1 MAASNTQ
8 PTSNPQPA
16 PNPQP
21 ASNTQPAS
29 NRGRNWAKAAAVG
42 TGKFAYKMGRSYAK
56 DKYIDPFLDF
66 AVPDEYDLSKISNN
80 TGLPFAPTAR
90 PWLPKD
96 VSNYLDYVTDRYA
109 TVKNTDPLLKQTAAV
124 ALTQVPV
131 VASLADFNDASLGQT
146 AQDVL
151 DFTKLGIGTDVV
163 GTSIQSYSN
172 LFGNGKLHDYINLF
186 GHAIRRPGQTID
198 VLSDMASRALI
209 GQDSIDKFNNTV
221 ALETPIDDEY
231 LATREYIRQ
240 RHAQKAIEKAKAD
253 AIAKEIVNKDISAF
267 NDISKSAQIKTQTV
281 DTKEPIQE
289 QTQET
294 TDTSVKSQGDDN
306 MSFTWPS
313 NMNVGAVV
321 SRASQL
327 KPASNDTRPTFNDT
341 RPGDQPYLYGSP
353 DDYAARRAA
362 IDANSSNGTAAVTQG
377 TQGTQVTQ
385 GTDSKFVPDGHT
397 KNVVS
402 NNESP
407 VAHPS
412 NDFSNQF
419 MQYMMYKD
427 FMKDQNRQATKQDMG
442 IIPLLLAAYGIGRII
457 R

>member
-1 MAASNTQ
+1 MA
-8 PTSNPQPA
+8 
-16 PNPQP
+16 

-29 NRGRNWAKAAAVG
+29 NRGKNWAKAAAVG
-42 TGKFAYKMGRSYAK
+42 TGKFIGKMGRAYAK
-56 DKYIDPFLDF
+56 DEYLDPFLDF
-66 AVPDEYDLSKISNN
+66 AVPDEYDLSKVSQN
-80 TGLPFAPTAR
+80 TGLPFAPTLR

-96 VSNYLDYVTDRYA
+96 KSKYLDDVSDKYF
-109 TVKNTDPLLKQTAAV
+109 TVKETDPLLKQTAIV
-124 ALTQVPV
+124 ALNQVPV
-131 VASLADFNDASLGQT
+131 LSSLANLNDASLGQT
-146 AQDVL
+146 FQDVL

-163 GTSIQSYSN
+163 GTGIQSFSN
-172 LFGNGKLHDYINLF
+172 LFGNGKLHNFINLF
-186 GHAIRRPGQTID
+186 GHAIRRPGQTVD
-198 VLSDMASRALI
+198 VLSDMASRVLT

-221 ALETPIDDEY
+221 ALETPVDVAF
-231 LATREYIRQ
+231 LVAKEYIRQ
-240 RHAQKAIEKAKAD
+240 IHAQKAIKKAKAD

-267 NDISKSAQIKTQTV
+267 NDISGPAQIKTQTV

-289 QTQET
+289 QTHET
-294 TDTSVKSQGDDN
+294 TDTSVNPQGDDN
-306 MSFTWPS
+306 MDFTWPS

-321 SRASQL
+321 NRASQF

-362 IDANSSNGTAAVTQG
+362 IAINSSNGTAAVTQG
-377 TQGTQVTQ
+377 AQGTQVTQ

-397 KNVVS
+397 KNIVS

-442 IIPLLLAAYGIGRII
+442 IIPLLLAAYGMGRII

>member
-1 MAASNTQ
+1 MA
-8 PTSNPQPA
+8 
-16 PNPQP
+16 

-29 NRGRNWAKAAAVG
+29 NRVKNWAKGAAVG
-42 TGKFAYKMGRSYAK
+42 TGKFIGKIGGAYVK
-56 DKYIDPFLDF
+56 DKYLDPFLDF

-80 TGLPFAPTAR
+80 TGLPFAPTLR
-90 PWLPKD
+90 PWLPKYA
-96 VSNYLDYVTDRYA
+96 SNYLDYVSDRYF
-109 TVKNTDPLLKQTAAV
+109 TVKKTDPLLKQTAIT

-131 VASLADFNDASLGQT
+131 VSSLTNLNDASPGQ
-146 AQDVL
+146 AIQDFL
-151 DFTKLGIGTDVV
+151 DFTKLGIGTDVL
-163 GTSIQSYSN
+163 GTGIQSFSN
-172 LFGNGKLHDYINLF
+172 LFGNGELHDRINLF
-186 GHAIRRPGQTID
+186 GHTIRRPGQTID
-198 VLSDMASRALI
+198 VLSDMALRALT
-209 GQDSIDKFNNTV
+209 GQDSIDKFNNTD
-221 ALETPIDDEY
+221 ALETPIDDAF
-231 LATREYIRQ
+231 LAAKEYIRQ
-240 RHAQKAIEKAKAD
+240 RHAQRAIEKAKAN
-253 AIAKEIVNKDISAF
+253 AIAKEINKDISAF
-267 NDISKSAQIKTQTV
+267 NDISKPAQIKTQTV

-289 QTQET
+289 QTHET

-306 MSFTWPS
+306 MNFTWPS

-321 SRASQL
+321 NRASQL

-341 RPGDQPYLYGSP
+341 RPGDQPYLYGDP
-353 DDYAARRAA
+353 GDYAARRAA

-377 TQGTQVTQ
+377 AQGTQVIQ

>member
-8 PTSNPQPA
+8 PV
-16 PNPQP
+16 
-21 ASNTQPAS
+21 S
-29 NRGRNWAKAAAVG
+29 NRGNNWAKAAAIG
-42 TGKFAYKMGRSYAK
+42 TGKFIGKMGRAFAK
-56 DKYIDPFLDF
+56 DEYLDPFLDF
-66 AVPDEYDLSKISNN
+66 AVPDEFDLSKISKN
-80 TGLPFAPTAR
+80 TGLSFAPTLR
-90 PWLPKD
+90 PWLPKNA
-96 VSNYLDYVTDRYA
+96 SNYLDYVSDRYS
-109 TVKNTDPLLKQTAAV
+109 TVKKTDPLLKQTAIV

-131 VASLADFNDASLGQT
+131 LASLANLNDASPGQ
-146 AQDVL
+146 AIQDFL

-163 GTSIQSYSN
+163 GTGIQSFSN
-172 LFGNGKLHDYINLF
+172 LFGNGELHDRINSF

-198 VLSDMASRALI
+198 VLSDMALRALT

-221 ALETPIDDEY
+221 ALETPIDDSF
-231 LATREYIRQ
+231 LAAKEYIRQ
-240 RHAQKAIEKAKAD
+240 IHAQRAFKKAKAD
-253 AIAKEIVNKDISAF
+253 AIAKEINKDISAF
-267 NDISKSAQIKTQTV
+267 NDIFKPAQIKTQTV

-289 QTQET
+289 QTHET

-306 MSFTWPS
+306 MNFTWPS

-321 SRASQL
+321 NRASQL
-327 KPASNDTRPTFNDT
+327 KPAFNDT
-341 RPGDQPYLYGSP
+341 RPGDQPYLYGDPS
-353 DDYAARRAA
+353 DYVARRTA

-377 TQGTQVTQ
+377 AQGTQDTQ

>member
-8 PTSNPQPA
+8 PT
-16 PNPQP
+16 
-21 ASNTQPAS
+21 S

-42 TGKFAYKMGRSYAK
+42 TGKFAYKMGRSFLK
-56 DKYIDPFLDF
+56 DEYIDPFLDF

-80 TGLPFAPTAR
+80 TGLPFAPTLR
-90 PWLPKD
+90 PWLPED
-96 VSNYLDYVTDRYA
+96 TSNYLDYVTDRYA
-109 TVKNTDPLLKQTAAV
+109 TVKKTDPLLKQTAAV

-131 VASLADFNDASLGQT
+131 VASLANLNDASLGQT
-146 AQDVL
+146 FQDVL

-163 GTSIQSYSN
+163 GTGIQSFSN
-172 LFGNGKLHDYINLF
+172 LFGNGKVHDYINLF
-186 GHAIRRPGQTID
+186 GHAIRRPGQTVD
-198 VLSDMASRALI
+198 VLSDMALRALT

-240 RHAQKAIEKAKAD
+240 RHAQQAIEKAKAD

-294 TDTSVKSQGDDN
+294 TDTSVKSQGDG
-306 MSFTWPS
+306 
-313 NMNVGAVV
+313 NMNY
-321 SRASQL
+321 
-327 KPASNDTRPTFNDT
+327 TWNDT
-341 RPGDQPYLYGSP
+341 RPGDQPYLYGNP
-353 DDYAARRAA
+353 DEYAARRAA

-377 TQGTQVTQ
+377 AQGAQ

-397 KNVVS
+397 KNIVS

-407 VAHPS
+407 VAHPY

-427 FMKDQNRQATKQDMG
+427 FMKDQNRQATKQDIG
-442 IIPLLLAAYGIGRII
+442 IIPLLLAAYGMGRIL

>member
-8 PTSNPQPA
+8 STSN
-16 PNPQP
+16 
-21 ASNTQPAS
+21 
-29 NRGRNWAKAAAVG
+29 GGKNWARAAAIG
-42 TGKFAYKMGRSYAK
+42 TGKFIGKMGRAYAK
-56 DKYIDPFLDF
+56 DEYLDPFLDF
-66 AVPDEYDLSKISNN
+66 AVPDEYDLSKISQD
-80 TGLPFAPTAR
+80 TGLPFAPTLR

-96 VSNYLDYVTDRYA
+96 KSKYIDNVADKYF
-109 TVKNTDPLLKQTAAV
+109 TVKETDPLLKQTAIV
-124 ALTQVPV
+124 ALNQVPV
-131 VASLADFNDASLGQT
+131 LPSLANINDASLGQI
-146 AQDVL
+146 AQDAL
-151 DFTKLGIGTDVV
+151 DFTKLGIITDVV
-163 GTSIQSYSN
+163 GTGIQSFSN
-172 LFGNGKLHDYINLF
+172 LFGNGELHDRINLF

-198 VLSDMASRALI
+198 VLSDMALRALT

-221 ALETPIDDEY
+221 ALETPVDAPFLIAKE
-231 LATREYIRQ
+231 LIRLH
-240 RHAQKAIEKAKAD
+240 HAQKAIKKAKAD
-253 AIAKEIVNKDISAF
+253 AIAKGIVKDISAF

-294 TDTSVKSQGDDN
+294 TDTSVKPQGDDN
-306 MSFTWPS
+306 MDFIWPS
-313 NMNVGAVV
+313 NMNAGAVIN
-321 SRASQL
+321 RASQF
-327 KPASNDTRPTFNDT
+327 KPTFNDT

-362 IDANSSNGTAAVTQG
+362 IDANSSKYTTAVIQG
-377 TQGTQVTQ
+377 TQGTQSTQNVQGTQSTQ
-385 GTDSKFVPDGHT
+385 GTDSKFVPDGHP

-442 IIPLLLAAYGIGRII
+442 IIPLLLAAYGMGRII

>member
-1 MAASNTQ
+1 MALRT
-8 PTSNPQPA
+8 
-16 PNPQP
+16 
-21 ASNTQPAS
+21 
-29 NRGRNWAKAAAVG
+29 
-42 TGKFAYKMGRSYAK
+42 
-56 DKYIDPFLDF
+56 
-66 AVPDEYDLSKISNN
+66 
-80 TGLPFAPTAR
+80 
-90 PWLPKD
+90 
-96 VSNYLDYVTDRYA
+96 
-109 TVKNTDPLLKQTAAV
+109 
-124 ALTQVPV
+124 LT
-131 VASLADFNDASLGQT
+131 
-146 AQDVL
+146 
-151 DFTKLGIGTDVV
+151 
-163 GTSIQSYSN
+163 
-172 LFGNGKLHDYINLF
+172 
-186 GHAIRRPGQTID
+186 
-198 VLSDMASRALI
+198 

-221 ALETPIDDEY
+221 ALETPIDDDY
-231 LATREYIRQ
+231 LATKDYIRQ
-240 RHAQKAIEKAKAD
+240 RHAKKAIEKAKAD
-253 AIAKEIVNKDISAF
+253 AIAKDISAF

-313 NMNVGAVV
+313 NMNVGAAVN
-321 SRASQL
+321 RASQL
-327 KPASNDTRPTFNDT
+327 KPASNDTRPAFNDT

-353 DDYAARRAA
+353 DDYAARIAA
-362 IDANSSNGTAAVTQG
+362 IAANNSNGTAAVTQS
-377 TQGTQVTQ
+377 TQGAQGIQ
-385 GTDSKFVPDGHT
+385 GTDSKFVPDGHP

>member
-8 PTSNPQPA
+8 PTSN
-16 PNPQP
+16 
-21 ASNTQPAS
+21 
-29 NRGRNWAKAAAVG
+29 RGNNWAKAAAVG
-42 TGKFAYKMGRSYAK
+42 TGKFIGKMGRAWAK
-56 DKYIDPFLDF
+56 DEYLDPFLDF
-66 AVPDEYDLSKISNN
+66 AVPDEFDLSKISNN
-80 TGLPFAPTAR
+80 TGLSFAPTLR

-96 VSNYLDYVTDRYA
+96 TSNYLDYVTDSYA
-109 TVKNTDPLLKQTAAV
+109 TVKKTDPLLKQTAAV

-131 VASLADFNDASLGQT
+131 VASLANLNDASPGQ
-146 AQDVL
+146 AFQDVL

-163 GTSIQSYSN
+163 GTGIQSFSN
-172 LFGNGKLHDYINLF
+172 LFGNGKLHDRINLF
-186 GHAIRRPGQTID
+186 GHAIRRPGQTVD
-198 VLSDMASRALI
+198 VLSDMALRALT

-221 ALETPIDDEY
+221 ALETPIDDPFLE
-231 LATREYIRQ
+231 TKEYIRQ
-240 RHAQKAIEKAKAD
+240 RHAKRAIEKAKAD

-267 NDISKSAQIKTQTV
+267 NDTSRSAQIKTQTV

-306 MSFTWPS
+306 MNF
-313 NMNVGAVV
+313 
-321 SRASQL
+321 
-327 KPASNDTRPTFNDT
+327 TFNDT
-341 RPGDQPYLYGSP
+341 RPGDQPYLYGNP
-353 DDYAARRAA
+353 DEYAARIAA
-362 IDANSSNGTAAVTQG
+362 IAANNSNKTAAVTQG
-377 TQGTQVTQ
+377 TQGAQVTQ
-385 GTDSKFVPDGHT
+385 GTDSKFVPDGHP

-407 VAHPS
+407 VVHPS

>member
-8 PTSNPQPA
+8 PTSN
-16 PNPQP
+16 
-21 ASNTQPAS
+21 
-29 NRGRNWAKAAAVG
+29 GGKNWAKAAAIG
-42 TGKFAYKMGRSYAK
+42 TGKFIGRMGRAYAK
-56 DKYIDPFLDF
+56 DEYLDPFLDF
-66 AVPDEYDLSKISNN
+66 AVPDEYDLSKISQDI
-80 TGLPFAPTAR
+80 GLPFAPTLR

-96 VSNYLDYVTDRYA
+96 KSKYIDDVSDKYF
-109 TVKNTDPLLKQTAAV
+109 TVKETDPLLKQTAIV
-124 ALTQVPV
+124 ALNQVPV
-131 VASLADFNDASLGQT
+131 LPSLANLNDASPGQT
-146 AQDVL
+146 VQDVL

-163 GTSIQSYSN
+163 GTSIQSFSN
-172 LFGNGKLHDYINLF
+172 LFGNGELHDRINVF
-186 GHAIRRPGQTID
+186 GHAIRRPGQAID
-198 VLSDMASRALI
+198 VLSDMALRALT

-221 ALETPIDDEY
+221 ALETPVDAPFLIAKE
-231 LATREYIRQ
+231 LIRLN
-240 RHAQKAIEKAKAD
+240 HAQRAIKKAKAD
-253 AIAKEIVNKDISAF
+253 AIAKGIVKDISAY
-267 NDISKSAQIKTQTV
+267 NDISRSAQINTQTV

-306 MSFTWPS
+306 MNFIWPS
-313 NMNVGAVV
+313 
-321 SRASQL
+321 
-327 KPASNDTRPTFNDT
+327 SNNTRPAFNDT
-341 RPGDQPYLYGSP
+341 RPGDQPYLYGNP
-353 DDYAARRAA
+353 YDYAARRAA
-362 IDANSSNGTAAVTQG
+362 IDANSSNVATTSTQG
-377 TQGTQVTQ
+377 TTGTTGTQVTQGAQ

-442 IIPLLLAAYGIGRII
+442 IIPLLLAAYGMGRII

>member
-8 PTSNPQPA
+8 PTSN
-16 PNPQP
+16 
-21 ASNTQPAS
+21 
-29 NRGRNWAKAAAVG
+29 RGNNWAKAAAVG
-42 TGKFAYKMGRSYAK
+42 TGKFIGKMGRAWAK
-56 DKYIDPFLDF
+56 DEYLDPFLDF
-66 AVPDEYDLSKISNN
+66 AVPDEFDLSKISNN
-80 TGLPFAPTAR
+80 TGLSFAPTLR

-96 VSNYLDYVTDRYA
+96 TSNYLDYVTDSYA
-109 TVKNTDPLLKQTAAV
+109 TVKKTDPLLKQTAAV

-131 VASLADFNDASLGQT
+131 VASLANLNDASPGQ
-146 AQDVL
+146 AFQDVL
-151 DFTKLGIGTDVV
+151 DFTKLGIGADVV
-163 GTSIQSYSN
+163 GTGIQSFSN
-172 LFGNGKLHDYINLF
+172 LFGNGKWHDKINLF
-186 GHAIRRPGQTID
+186 GHAIRRPGQTVD
-198 VLSDMASRALI
+198 VLSDMALRALT

-221 ALETPIDDEY
+221 ALETPIDDPFLE
-231 LATREYIRQ
+231 TKEYIRQ
-240 RHAQKAIEKAKAD
+240 RHAKRAIEKAKAD

-267 NDISKSAQIKTQTV
+267 NDISKSDQIKTQTV

-321 SRASQL
+321 NRASQL
-327 KPASNDTRPTFNDT
+327 KPTFNDT
-341 RPGDQPYLYGSP
+341 RPGDQPYLYGDP
-353 DDYAARRAA
+353 GDYVARRAA
-362 IDANSSNGTAAVTQG
+362 IAANSSNGTAAVTQG
-377 TQGTQVTQ
+377 AQVTQGTQGTQ
-385 GTDSKFVPDGHT
+385 GTDSKFVPDGHP
-397 KNVVS
+397 KNIVS

>member
-8 PTSNPQPA
+8 PI
-16 PNPQP
+16 
-21 ASNTQPAS
+21 S
-29 NRGRNWAKAAAVG
+29 NRGNNWAKAAAVG
-42 TGKFAYKMGRSYAK
+42 TGKFIGKIGRAYAK
-56 DKYIDPFLDF
+56 DEYLDPFLDF
-66 AVPDEYDLSKISNN
+66 AVPDEYNLSKVSQN
-80 TGLPFAPTAR
+80 TGLPFAPTLR

-96 VSNYLDYVTDRYA
+96 ISNHLDDVSDKYF
-109 TVKNTDPLLKQTAAV
+109 TVKKTDPLLKQTATV
-124 ALTQVPV
+124 ALTQIPV
-131 VASLADFNDASLGQT
+131 LSSLTNLHDASVGQT
-146 AQDVL
+146 IQDVL

-163 GTSIQSYSN
+163 GTGIQSFSN

-186 GHAIRRPGQTID
+186 GHAIRRPGQNID
-198 VLSDMASRALI
+198 VLSDMALRFLT

-221 ALETPIDDEY
+221 ALETPVDAPFLIAKE
-231 LATREYIRQ
+231 LIRLN
-240 RHAQKAIEKAKAD
+240 HAQKAIKKAKAD
-253 AIAKEIVNKDISAF
+253 AIAKGIVKDISAF
-267 NDISKSAQIKTQTV
+267 NDISGPAQIKTQTI

-289 QTQET
+289 QTHET

-306 MSFTWPS
+306 MDFIWPS

-321 SRASQL
+321 NRASQF
-327 KPASNDTRPTFNDT
+327 KTASNGTRPTFNDTRPTFNDT

-362 IDANSSNGTAAVTQG
+362 IAVNSSNEATAGSQGSQGSTVTQG
-377 TQGTQVTQ
+377 AQGTQVIQ
-385 GTDSKFVPDGHT
+385 GTDSKFVPDSHP
-397 KNVVS
+397 KNIVS

-442 IIPLLLAAYGIGRII
+442 IIPLLLAAYGMGRII

>member
-8 PTSNPQPA
+8 PI
-16 PNPQP
+16 
-21 ASNTQPAS
+21 S
-29 NRGRNWAKAAAVG
+29 NRGNNWAKAAAVG
-42 TGKFAYKMGRSYAK
+42 IGKFIGKMGRAYAK
-56 DKYIDPFLDF
+56 DEYLDPFLDF
-66 AVPDEYDLSKISNN
+66 AVPDEYDLSKVSQN
-80 TGLPFAPTAR
+80 TKLPFAPTLR

-96 VSNYLDYVTDRYA
+96 TSKYLDYVSDGYF
-109 TVKNTDPLLKQTAAV
+109 TVKKTDPLLKQTAIV
-124 ALTQVPV
+124 ALNQVPV
-131 VASLADFNDASLGQT
+131 LSSLTNLNDASLGQT
-146 AQDVL
+146 FQDVL

-163 GTSIQSYSN
+163 GTGIQSFSN

-186 GHAIRRPGQTID
+186 GHAIRRPGQTVD
-198 VLSDMASRALI
+198 VLSDMASRVLT

-221 ALETPIDDEY
+221 ALETPVDAAF
-231 LATREYIRQ
+231 LAAKEYIRQ
-240 RHAQKAIEKAKAD
+240 VHAQNAIKKAKAD
-253 AIAKEIVNKDISAF
+253 AIAKGIVKDISAY
-267 NDISKSAQIKTQTV
+267 NDISRSAQIKTQTV

-294 TDTSVKSQGDDN
+294 TDTSVKPQGDDN
-306 MSFTWPS
+306 MDFIWPS
-313 NMNVGAVV
+313 NMNVGAVIN
-321 SRASQL
+321 RASQF
-327 KPASNDTRPTFNDT
+327 KTASNDTRPTFNDT

-362 IDANSSNGTAAVTQG
+362 IAVNSSNGATAGSQGSTVTQG
-377 TQGTQVTQ
+377 AQGTQVIQ
-385 GTDSKFVPDGHT
+385 GTDSKFVPDSHP
-397 KNVVS
+397 KNIVS

-442 IIPLLLAAYGIGRII
+442 IIPLLLAAYGMGRII

>member
-8 PTSNPQPA
+8 PVSNG
-16 PNPQP
+16 
-21 ASNTQPAS
+21 
-29 NRGRNWAKAAAVG
+29 GRNWAKATAVG
-42 TGKFAYKMGRSYAK
+42 TGKFAYKMGRAYAK
-56 DKYIDPFLDF
+56 DEFLDPFLDF
-66 AVPDEYDLSKISNN
+66 AVPDEYDLSKISKN
-80 TGLPFAPTAR
+80 TGLSFAPTPR

-96 VSNYLDYVTDRYA
+96 VSNYLDYVADRYA
-109 TVKNTDPLLKQTAAV
+109 TVKKTDPLLRQTAIT

-131 VASLADFNDASLGQT
+131 VASLADFNDASPGQ
-146 AQDVL
+146 AFQDVL
-151 DFTKLGIGTDVV
+151 DFTKLGIGTDVL

-172 LFGNGKLHDYINLF
+172 LFGNGKVHDYINLF

-198 VLSDMASRALI
+198 VLSDMTLRALT
-209 GQDSIDKFNNTV
+209 GQDSIDKFNNTA
-221 ALETPIDDEY
+221 ALETPVDDDF
-231 LATREYIRQ
+231 LATQEYIRQ
-240 RHAQKAIEKAKAD
+240 RHAQRAIEKAKAD
-253 AIAKEIVNKDISAF
+253 AIAKEISAF
-267 NDISKSAQIKTQTV
+267 NDISKSNQIKTV

-294 TDTSVKSQGDDN
+294 TDTSVKPQGDDN

-321 SRASQL
+321 NRASQL
-327 KPASNDTRPTFNDT
+327 KPTSNDTRPTFNDT
-341 RPGDQPYLYGSP
+341 RPGDQPYLYGDP
-353 DDYAARRAA
+353 GDYVARRAA
-362 IDANSSNGTAAVTQG
+362 IAANNSNGTAAVTQG
-377 TQGTQVTQ
+377 VQGVQGTQ
-385 GTDSKFVPDGHT
+385 GTDSKFVPDDHP

-419 MQYMMYKD
+419 MQYMMYRD
-427 FMKDQNRQATKQDMG
+427 FMKDQNRQATKQGMG
-442 IIPLLLAAYGIGRII
+442 IIPLLLAAYGMGRII

>member
-8 PTSNPQPA
+8 PI
-16 PNPQP
+16 
-21 ASNTQPAS
+21 S
-29 NRGRNWAKAAAVG
+29 NRRNNWAKAAAVG
-42 TGKFAYKMGRSYAK
+42 TGKFIGKMGRAYAK
-56 DKYIDPFLDF
+56 DEYLDPFLDF
-66 AVPDEYDLSKISNN
+66 AVPDEYDLSKVSQN
-80 TGLPFAPTAR
+80 TGLPFAPTLR

-96 VSNYLDYVTDRYA
+96 ISNYLDYISDNYA
-109 TVKNTDPLLKQTAAV
+109 TVKKTDPLLKQTAIV
-124 ALTQVPV
+124 ALNQVPV
-131 VASLADFNDASLGQT
+131 LPSLANLNDASLGQT
-146 AQDVL
+146 FQDVL

-163 GTSIQSYSN
+163 GTGIQSFSN
-172 LFGNGKLHDYINLF
+172 LFGNGKVHDYINLF
-186 GHAIRRPGQTID
+186 GHAIRRPGQNFD
-198 VLSDMASRALI
+198 VLSDMALRVLT
-209 GQDSIDKFNNTV
+209 GQDSVDKFNNTV
-221 ALETPIDDEY
+221 ALETPVDDAF
-231 LATREYIRQ
+231 LAAKEYIRQ
-240 RHAQKAIEKAKAD
+240 VHAQNAIKKAKAD
-253 AIAKEIVNKDISAF
+253 AIAKGIVKDISAY
-267 NDISKSAQIKTQTV
+267 NDIYRSAQIKTQTV

-289 QTQET
+289 QTHET
-294 TDTSVKSQGDDN
+294 TDTSVKPRGDDN
-306 MSFTWPS
+306 MNFIWPS

-321 SRASQL
+321 NRASQF

-362 IDANSSNGTAAVTQG
+362 IDANSSNDTTAV

-385 GTDSKFVPDGHT
+385 GTNSKFVPDGHT

-442 IIPLLLAAYGIGRII
+442 IIPLLLAAYGMGRII

>member
-8 PTSNPQPA
+8 PI
-16 PNPQP
+16 
-21 ASNTQPAS
+21 S
-29 NRGRNWAKAAAVG
+29 NRGNNWAKAAAVG
-42 TGKFAYKMGRSYAK
+42 TGKFIGKMGRAYAK
-56 DKYIDPFLDF
+56 DEYLDPFLDF
-66 AVPDEYDLSKISNN
+66 AVPDEYDLSKVSQD
-80 TGLPFAPTAR
+80 TGLPFAPTLR
-90 PWLPKD
+90 PWISKDKSKYLDD
-96 VSNYLDYVTDRYA
+96 VSNKYF
-109 TVKNTDPLLKQTAAV
+109 TVKETDPLLKQTAIV
-124 ALTQVPV
+124 ALNQVPV
-131 VASLADFNDASLGQT
+131 LPSLANLNDASFGQT
-146 AQDVL
+146 FQDVL

-163 GTSIQSYSN
+163 GTGIQSFSN
-172 LFGNGKLHDYINLF
+172 LFGNGELHDRINVF
-186 GHAIRRPGQTID
+186 GHAIRRPGQTVD
-198 VLSDMASRALI
+198 TLSDMTLRVLT

-221 ALETPIDDEY
+221 ALETPIDDSF
-231 LATREYIRQ
+231 LAAKEYIRQ
-240 RHAQKAIEKAKAD
+240 LHAQRAINKAKAD

-267 NDISKSAQIKTQTV
+267 NDISGPAQIKTQTV

-289 QTQET
+289 QTHET

-306 MSFTWPS
+306 MNFTWPS

-321 SRASQL
+321 NRASQF
-327 KPASNDTRPTFNDT
+327 KPTSNDTRPTFNDT

-362 IDANSSNGTAAVTQG
+362 IAVNSSNGTAAVTQG
-377 TQGTQVTQ
+377 AQGTQVIQ

-397 KNVVS
+397 KNIVS

>member
-8 PTSNPQPA
+8 PTSN
-16 PNPQP
+16 
-21 ASNTQPAS
+21 
-29 NRGRNWAKAAAVG
+29 GGKNWAKAAAVG
-42 TGKFAYKMGRSYAK
+42 TGKFIGRMGRAYAK
-56 DKYIDPFLDF
+56 DEYLDPFLDF
-66 AVPDEYDLSKISNN
+66 AVPDEYDLSKISQD
-80 TGLPFAPTAR
+80 TGLPFAPTLR

-96 VSNYLDYVTDRYA
+96 KSKYIDDVSDKYF
-109 TVKNTDPLLKQTAAV
+109 TVKETDPLLKQTAIV
-124 ALTQVPV
+124 ALNQLPV
-131 VASLADFNDASLGQT
+131 LPSLANLNDASPGQT
-146 AQDVL
+146 IQDVL
-151 DFTKLGIGTDVV
+151 DFTKLGIITDVV
-163 GTSIQSYSN
+163 GTGIQSFSN
-172 LFGNGKLHDYINLF
+172 LFGNGELHDRINIF

-198 VLSDMASRALI
+198 VLSDMALRALT

-221 ALETPIDDEY
+221 ALETPIDANFLIAKE
-231 LATREYIRQ
+231 LIRLH
-240 RHAQKAIEKAKAD
+240 HAQNAIKKAKAD
-253 AIAKEIVNKDISAF
+253 AIAKGIVKDISAY
-267 NDISKSAQIKTQTV
+267 NDISRSAQVNTQTV

-289 QTQET
+289 QTHET
-294 TDTSVKSQGDDN
+294 TDTSVKPQGDDN
-306 MSFTWPS
+306 MDFIWPS
-313 NMNVGAVV
+313 NMNVGAVIN
-321 SRASQL
+321 RASQL
-327 KPASNDTRPTFNDT
+327 KPTSNDTRPTFNDT

-362 IDANSSNGTAAVTQG
+362 IAVNSSNGTAAVTQG
-377 TQGTQVTQ
+377 AQGTQVTQ

-442 IIPLLLAAYGIGRII
+442 IIPLLLAAYGMGRII

>member
-1 MAASNTQ
+1 
-8 PTSNPQPA
+8 
-16 PNPQP
+16 
-21 ASNTQPAS
+21 
-29 NRGRNWAKAAAVG
+29 
-42 TGKFAYKMGRSYAK
+42 MGRAYAK
-56 DKYIDPFLDF
+56 DEYLDPFLDF
-66 AVPDEYDLSKISNN
+66 AVPDEYDLSKISQN
-80 TGLPFAPTAR
+80 TGLPFAPTLR

-96 VSNYLDYVTDRYA
+96 KSKYLDDVSDKYF
-109 TVKNTDPLLKQTAAV
+109 TVKETDPLLKQTAIV
-124 ALTQVPV
+124 ALNQVPV
-131 VASLADFNDASLGQT
+131 LSSLANLNDASLGQT
-146 AQDVL
+146 FQDVL

-163 GTSIQSYSN
+163 GTGIQSFSN

-186 GHAIRRPGQTID
+186 GHAIRRPGQTVD
-198 VLSDMASRALI
+198 VLSDMASRVLT

-221 ALETPIDDEY
+221 ALETPIDVPF
-231 LATREYIRQ
+231 LIAKEYIRQ
-240 RHAQKAIEKAKAD
+240 VHAQNAIKKAKAD
-253 AIAKEIVNKDISAF
+253 AISKGIVKDISAY
-267 NDISKSAQIKTQTV
+267 NDISRPAQINTQPV

-306 MSFTWPS
+306 MDFIWPS

-321 SRASQL
+321 NKAFQF
-327 KPASNDTRPTFNDT
+327 KPASNDTRPTLNDT
-341 RPGDQPYLYGSP
+341 RPGDQPYLYGNP

-362 IDANSSNGTAAVTQG
+362 IDANSSKDTTAG
-377 TQGTQVTQ
+377 TQGTQSTQSAQGTQ

-397 KNVVS
+397 RNVVS

-442 IIPLLLAAYGIGRII
+442 IIPLLLAAYGMGRII

>member
-8 PTSNPQPA
+8 PT
-16 PNPQP
+16 
-21 ASNTQPAS
+21 S

-42 TGKFAYKMGRSYAK
+42 TGKFAYKAGRAFVK
-56 DKYIDPFLDF
+56 DEYLDPFLDF
-66 AVPDEYDLSKISNN
+66 AVPDEYDLSEVSKN
-80 TGLPFAPTAR
+80 TGLPFAPTLR

-96 VSNYLDYVTDRYA
+96 ISNNLDYISDKYA
-109 TVKNTDPLLKQTAAV
+109 TVKDTDPLLKQTAIV
-124 ALTQVPV
+124 ALTQVPGL
-131 VASLADFNDASLGQT
+131 ASLANINDASPGQ
-146 AQDVL
+146 AFQDIL
-151 DFTKLGIGTDVV
+151 DFTKLGIVTDVV
-163 GTSIQSYSN
+163 GTGIQSFSN
-172 LFGNGKLHDYINLF
+172 LFGNGELHDRINVF

-198 VLSDMASRALI
+198 VLSDMALRALT

-221 ALETPIDDEY
+221 ALETPVTVPFLVAKE
-231 LATREYIRQ
+231 LIRQ
-240 RHAQKAIEKAKAD
+240 DHVQRALRKAKAD

-313 NMNVGAVV
+313 NMNVGAVLN
-321 SRASQL
+321 RASQF
-327 KPASNDTRPTFNDT
+327 KPAYNDTRPTFNDT
-341 RPGDQPYLYGSP
+341 RPGDQPYLYGNP

-362 IDANSSNGTAAVTQG
+362 IAANSSNDTAAVIQG
-377 TQGTQVTQ
+377 TQSTQGTQ
-385 GTDSKFVPDGHT
+385 GTDSKFVPDGHA

-442 IIPLLLAAYGIGRII
+442 IIPLLLAAYGMGRII

>member
-8 PTSNPQPA
+8 PT
-16 PNPQP
+16 
-21 ASNTQPAS
+21 S

-42 TGKFAYKMGRSYAK
+42 TGKFIGKMGRAFAK
-56 DKYIDPFLDF
+56 DEYLDPFLDF
-66 AVPDEYDLSKISNN
+66 AVPDEYDLSKISQN
-80 TGLPFAPTAR
+80 TGLPFAPTLR
-90 PWLPKD
+90 PWISKEK
-96 VSNYLDYVTDRYA
+96 SNYLDSVSDEYF
-109 TVKNTDPLLKQTAAV
+109 TVKKTDPLLKQTAKV
-124 ALTQVPV
+124 ALAQIPV
-131 VASLADFNDASLGQT
+131 VSSLTNLNDASLGQ
-146 AQDVL
+146 AFQDVL

-163 GTSIQSYSN
+163 GTGIQSFSN
-172 LFGNGKLHDYINLF
+172 LFGNGKVHDYINLF

-198 VLSDMASRALI
+198 VLSDMALRALT

-221 ALETPIDDEY
+221 ALETPIDDDY
-231 LATREYIRQ
+231 LAIREYIRQ
-240 RHAQKAIEKAKAD
+240 RHAQRAIEKAKAD

-267 NDISKSAQIKTQTV
+267 NNISNPAQIKTQTV

-313 NMNVGAVV
+313 NVNVGAVV
-321 SRASQL
+321 SRASQF
-327 KPASNDTRPTFNDT
+327 KPAFNDT
-341 RPGDQPYLYGSP
+341 RPGDQPYLYGNP
-353 DDYAARRAA
+353 DDFAARRAA
-362 IDANSSNGTAAVTQG
+362 IAANSSNETAAVTQG
-377 TQGTQVTQ
+377 AQGTQVIQ
-385 GTDSKFVPDGHT
+385 GTDSKFVPDNHP

-427 FMKDQNRQATKQDMG
+427 FMKDQNRQATKQDIG
-442 IIPLLLAAYGIGRII
+442 IIPLLLAAYGMGRII

>member
-8 PTSNPQPA
+8 P
-16 PNPQP
+16 
-21 ASNTQPAS
+21 ASS
-29 NRGRNWAKAAAVG
+29 RVKNWAKAAAVG
-42 TGKFAYKMGRSYAK
+42 TGKFIGKMGRAYAK
-56 DKYIDPFLDF
+56 DKYLDPFLDF
-66 AVPDEYDLSKISNN
+66 AVPDEYDLSKISQN
-80 TGLPFAPTAR
+80 TGLSFAPTLR

-96 VSNYLDYVTDRYA
+96 KSNYLDYVSDKYF
-109 TVKNTDPLLKQTAAV
+109 TVKKTDPLLTQTAKV

-131 VASLADFNDASLGQT
+131 VASLTNLNDASVGQT
-146 AQDVL
+146 VQDAL

-163 GTSIQSYSN
+163 GTGIQSFSN
-172 LFGNGKLHDYINLF
+172 LFGNGKVHDYINLF
-186 GHAIRRPGQTID
+186 GHAIRRPGQNID
-198 VLSDMASRALI
+198 VLSDMALRFLT

-221 ALETPIDDEY
+221 ALETPIDDAF
-231 LATREYIRQ
+231 LAAKEYIRQ
-240 RHAQKAIEKAKAD
+240 VHAQRAIKKAKAD
-253 AIAKEIVNKDISAF
+253 AIAKGIVKDISAF
-267 NDISKSAQIKTQTV
+267 DDIPRSAQIKTQTV

-289 QTQET
+289 QTHET

-306 MSFTWPS
+306 MNFTWPS

-321 SRASQL
+321 NRASQL
-327 KPASNDTRPTFNDT
+327 KPASNNTRPTFNDT

-362 IDANSSNGTAAVTQG
+362 IAVNSPNGTAAVTQG
-377 TQGTQVTQ
+377 AQGTQVIQ

-442 IIPLLLAAYGIGRII
+442 IIPLLLAAYGMGRII

>member
-8 PTSNPQPA
+8 PTSN
-16 PNPQP
+16 
-21 ASNTQPAS
+21 
-29 NRGRNWAKAAAVG
+29 GGKNWAKAAAVG
-42 TGKFAYKMGRSYAK
+42 TGKFIGKMGRAYAK
-56 DKYIDPFLDF
+56 DEYLDPFLDF
-66 AVPDEYDLSKISNN
+66 AVPDEFDLSKISQN
-80 TGLPFAPTAR
+80 TGLPFAPTLR
-90 PWLPKD
+90 PWIPKD
-96 VSNYLDYVTDRYA
+96 TSKYLDSVSDKYF
-109 TVKNTDPLLKQTAAV
+109 TVKETDPLLKQTAIV
-124 ALTQVPV
+124 ALNQVPV
-131 VASLADFNDASLGQT
+131 LPSLANFNDASLGQT
-146 AQDVL
+146 VQDVL
-151 DFTKLGIGTDVV
+151 DFTKLGIGTDVI
-163 GTSIQSYSN
+163 GTGIQSFSN

-186 GHAIRRPGQTID
+186 GHAFRRPGQTID
-198 VLSDMASRALI
+198 VLSDMGLRFLT

-221 ALETPIDDEY
+221 ALETPIDAPFLIAKE
-231 LATREYIRQ
+231 LIRLD
-240 RHAQKAIEKAKAD
+240 HAQRAIKKAKAD
-253 AIAKEIVNKDISAF
+253 AIAKGIVKDISAF
-267 NDISKSAQIKTQTV
+267 NDISGPAQIKTQTV

-306 MSFTWPS
+306 MNFIWPS
-313 NMNVGAVV
+313 NMNAGAIING
-321 SRASQL
+321 ASQF

-377 TQGTQVTQ
+377 AQVTQ
-385 GTDSKFVPDGHT
+385 GTQSTNSKFVPDGHT

-442 IIPLLLAAYGIGRII
+442 IIPLLLAAYGMGRII

>member
-8 PTSNPQPA
+8 PTSN
-16 PNPQP
+16 
-21 ASNTQPAS
+21 
-29 NRGRNWAKAAAVG
+29 RGNNWAKAAAVG
-42 TGKFAYKMGRSYAK
+42 TGKFIGKMGRAYAK
-56 DKYIDPFLDF
+56 DEYLDPFLDF
-66 AVPDEYDLSKISNN
+66 AVPDEYDLSEISQN
-80 TGLPFAPTAR
+80 TGLPYAPTLR

-96 VSNYLDYVTDRYA
+96 KSKYLDDVSDKYF
-109 TVKNTDPLLKQTAAV
+109 TVKETDPLLKQTAIV
-124 ALTQVPV
+124 ALNQLPV
-131 VASLADFNDASLGQT
+131 LPSLANLNDASPGQT
-146 AQDVL
+146 IQDIL
-151 DFTKLGIGTDVV
+151 DFTKLGIITDVV
-163 GTSIQSYSN
+163 GTGIQSFSN
-172 LFGNGKLHDYINLF
+172 LFGNGELHDRINAF
-186 GHAIRRPGQTID
+186 GHGIRRPGQTID
-198 VLSDMASRALI
+198 VLSDMGLRFLT

-221 ALETPIDDEY
+221 ALETPVDAPFLIAKE
-231 LATREYIRQ
+231 LIRLN
-240 RHAQKAIEKAKAD
+240 HAQRAIKKAKAD
-253 AIAKEIVNKDISAF
+253 AIAKGIVKDISAY
-267 NDISKSAQIKTQTV
+267 NDISKSAQINTQTV
-281 DTKEPIQE
+281 NTKEPIQE

-306 MSFTWPS
+306 MDFIWPS
-313 NMNVGAVV
+313 NMNVGAVIN
-321 SRASQL
+321 RASQL
-327 KPASNDTRPTFNDT
+327 KPTSNDTRPTFNDT

-362 IDANSSNGTAAVTQG
+362 IAVNSSNGTAAVTQG
-377 TQGTQVTQ
+377 AQGTQVIQ
-385 GTDSKFVPDGHT
+385 GTDSKFVPDGHP

-442 IIPLLLAAYGIGRII
+442 IIPLLLAAYGMGRII

>member
-8 PTSNPQPA
+8 STSN
-16 PNPQP
+16 
-21 ASNTQPAS
+21 
-29 NRGRNWAKAAAVG
+29 GGKNWAKAAAIG
-42 TGKFAYKMGRSYAK
+42 TGKFIGRMGRAYVK
-56 DKYIDPFLDF
+56 DEYLDPFLDF
-66 AVPDEYDLSKISNN
+66 AVPDEYDLSKISQD
-80 TGLPFAPTAR
+80 TGLPFAPTLR

-96 VSNYLDYVTDRYA
+96 KSKYLDDVSDKYF
-109 TVKNTDPLLKQTAAV
+109 TVKETDPLLKQTAIV
-124 ALTQVPV
+124 ALNQLPV
-131 VASLADFNDASLGQT
+131 LPSLANLNDASIGQT

-151 DFTKLGIGTDVV
+151 DFTKLGIITDVV
-163 GTSIQSYSN
+163 GTGIQSFSN
-172 LFGNGKLHDYINLF
+172 LFGNGELHDRINIF
-186 GHAIRRPGQTID
+186 GHAIRRPGQSID
-198 VLSDMASRALI
+198 VLSDMALRALT

-221 ALETPIDDEY
+221 ALETPVDAPFLIAKE
-231 LATREYIRQ
+231 LIRLN
-240 RHAQKAIEKAKAD
+240 HAQRAIKKAKAD
-253 AIAKEIVNKDISAF
+253 AIAKGIVKDISTF
-267 NDISKSAQIKTQTV
+267 NDISGPAQIKTQTV

-306 MSFTWPS
+306 MNFIWPS
-313 NMNVGAVV
+313 NMNAGAVV
-321 SRASQL
+321 NRASQF
-327 KPASNDTRPTFNDT
+327 KPTFNDT
-341 RPGDQPYLYGSP
+341 RPGDQPYLYGNP

-362 IDANSSNGTAAVTQG
+362 IDANSSKYTTAVTQSTQG
-377 TQGTQVTQ
+377 AQGTQVTQ
-385 GTDSKFVPDGHT
+385 GTDSKFVPDGHP

-442 IIPLLLAAYGIGRII
+442 IIPLLLAAYGMGRII

>member
-8 PTSNPQPA
+8 PTSN
-16 PNPQP
+16 
-21 ASNTQPAS
+21 
-29 NRGRNWAKAAAVG
+29 GGKNWAKAAAVG
-42 TGKFAYKMGRSYAK
+42 TGKFIGKMGRAYAK
-56 DKYIDPFLDF
+56 DEYLDPFLDF
-66 AVPDEYDLSKISNN
+66 AVPDEFDLSKISQN
-80 TGLPFAPTAR
+80 TGLPFAPTLR
-90 PWLPKD
+90 PWIPKD
-96 VSNYLDYVTDRYA
+96 TSKYLDSVSDKYF
-109 TVKNTDPLLKQTAAV
+109 TVKETDPLLKQTAIV
-124 ALTQVPV
+124 ALNQVPV
-131 VASLADFNDASLGQT
+131 LPSLANFNDASLGQT
-146 AQDVL
+146 VQDVL
-151 DFTKLGIGTDVV
+151 DFTKLGIGTDVI
-163 GTSIQSYSN
+163 GTGIQSFSN

-198 VLSDMASRALI
+198 VLSDMGLRFLT

-221 ALETPIDDEY
+221 ALETPIDAPFLIAKE
-231 LATREYIRQ
+231 LIRLD
-240 RHAQKAIEKAKAD
+240 HAQRAIKKAKAD
-253 AIAKEIVNKDISAF
+253 AIAKGIVKDISAY
-267 NDISKSAQIKTQTV
+267 NDISKSAQINTQTV
-281 DTKEPIQE
+281 NTKEPIQE

-306 MSFTWPS
+306 MNFIWPS
-313 NMNVGAVV
+313 NMNAGAIING
-321 SRASQL
+321 ASQF

-377 TQGTQVTQ
+377 AQVTQ
-385 GTDSKFVPDGHT
+385 GTQSTNSKFVPDGHT

-442 IIPLLLAAYGIGRII
+442 IIPLLLAAYGMGRII

>member
-8 PTSNPQPA
+8 PI
-16 PNPQP
+16 
-21 ASNTQPAS
+21 S
-29 NRGRNWAKAAAVG
+29 NRGNNWAKAAAVG
-42 TGKFAYKMGRSYAK
+42 TGKFIGKMGRAYAK
-56 DKYIDPFLDF
+56 DEYLDPFLDF
-66 AVPDEYDLSKISNN
+66 AVPDEYDLSKVSQN
-80 TGLPFAPTAR
+80 TGLPFAPTLR

-96 VSNYLDYVTDRYA
+96 KSKYLDDVSDKYF
-109 TVKNTDPLLKQTAAV
+109 TVKETDPLLKQTAIV
-124 ALTQVPV
+124 ALNQVPILS
-131 VASLADFNDASLGQT
+131 SLANINDASPGQ
-146 AQDVL
+146 AIQDVL

-163 GTSIQSYSN
+163 GTGIQSFSN
-172 LFGNGKLHDYINLF
+172 LFGNGKVHDYINLF
-186 GHAIRRPGQTID
+186 GHAIRHPGQNID
-198 VLSDMASRALI
+198 VLSDMALRFLT

-221 ALETPIDDEY
+221 ALETPIDDAF
-231 LATREYIRQ
+231 LAAKEYIRQ
-240 RHAQKAIEKAKAD
+240 VHAQKAIEKAKAD
-253 AIAKEIVNKDISAF
+253 AIAKGIVKDISAY
-267 NDISKSAQIKTQTV
+267 NDISGSAQINTQPV

-289 QTQET
+289 QTQKT
-294 TDTSVKSQGDDN
+294 TDTSVKPQGDDN
-306 MSFTWPS
+306 MDFIWPS

-321 SRASQL
+321 NRASQF
-327 KPASNDTRPTFNDT
+327 KPTSNDTRPTFNDT

-362 IDANSSNGTAAVTQG
+362 IAVNSSNGATAGSQGSQGSTVTQG
-377 TQGTQVTQ
+377 AQGTQVIQ

-442 IIPLLLAAYGIGRII
+442 IIPLLLAAYGMGRII

>member
-8 PTSNPQPA
+8 PTSN
-16 PNPQP
+16 
-21 ASNTQPAS
+21 
-29 NRGRNWAKAAAVG
+29 RGNNWAKAAAVG
-42 TGKFAYKMGRSYAK
+42 TGKFIGKMGRAYAK
-56 DKYIDPFLDF
+56 DEYLDPFLDF
-66 AVPDEYDLSKISNN
+66 AVPDEYDLSKVSQN
-80 TGLPFAPTAR
+80 TRLPFAPTLR

-96 VSNYLDYVTDRYA
+96 ISNHLDYISDNYA
-109 TVKNTDPLLKQTAAV
+109 TVKKTDPLLKQTAIV
-124 ALTQVPV
+124 ALNQVPV
-131 VASLADFNDASLGQT
+131 LSSLANLNDASPGQT
-146 AQDVL
+146 IQDVL

-163 GTSIQSYSN
+163 GTGIQSFSN
-172 LFGNGKLHDYINLF
+172 LFGNGELHDKINLF

-198 VLSDMASRALI
+198 VLSDMGLRFLT

-221 ALETPIDDEY
+221 ALETPVDAPFLIAKE
-231 LATREYIRQ
+231 LIRLN
-240 RHAQKAIEKAKAD
+240 HAQRAIKKAKAD
-253 AIAKEIVNKDISAF
+253 AIAKGIVKDISAY
-267 NDISKSAQIKTQTV
+267 NDISKSAQINTQTV
-281 DTKEPIQE
+281 NTKEPIQE

-294 TDTSVKSQGDDN
+294 TDTSVKQQGDDN
-306 MSFTWPS
+306 MDFIWPS
-313 NMNVGAVV
+313 NMNAGAVV
-321 SRASQL
+321 NRASQI
-327 KPASNDTRPTFNDT
+327 KPASNDTRSTFNDT

-362 IDANSSNGTAAVTQG
+362 IAVNSSNGTAAVTQG
-377 TQGTQVTQ
+377 AQGTQVIQ
-385 GTDSKFVPDGHT
+385 GTDSKFVPDGHP
-397 KNVVS
+397 KNIVS

-442 IIPLLLAAYGIGRII
+442 IIPLLLAAYGMGRII

>member
-8 PTSNPQPA
+8 PTSN
-16 PNPQP
+16 
-21 ASNTQPAS
+21 
-29 NRGRNWAKAAAVG
+29 RGNNWAKAAAVG
-42 TGKFAYKMGRSYAK
+42 TGKFIGKMGIAYAK
-56 DKYIDPFLDF
+56 DEYLDPFLDF
-66 AVPDEYDLSKISNN
+66 AVPDEYDLSKVSQN
-80 TGLPFAPTAR
+80 TGLPFAPTLR
-90 PWLPKD
+90 PWLSKD
-96 VSNYLDYVTDRYA
+96 TSKYLDDISDKYF
-109 TVKNTDPLLKQTAAV
+109 TVKETDPLLKQTATV

-131 VASLADFNDASLGQT
+131 LSSLTNLNDASVGQT
-146 AQDVL
+146 FQDVL
-151 DFTKLGIGTDVV
+151 DFTKLGIGADVV
-163 GTSIQSYSN
+163 GTGIQSFSN

-186 GHAIRRPGQTID
+186 GHAIRRPGQTVD
-198 VLSDMASRALI
+198 VLSDMASRVLT

-221 ALETPIDDEY
+221 ALETPIDDAF
-231 LATREYIRQ
+231 LAAKEYIRQ
-240 RHAQKAIEKAKAD
+240 VHAQRAIKKAKAD
-253 AIAKEIVNKDISAF
+253 AIAKGIVKDISAF
-267 NDISKSAQIKTQTV
+267 NDISGPAQIKTQTV

-289 QTQET
+289 QTHET
-294 TDTSVKSQGDDN
+294 TDTSVKPQGDDN
-306 MSFTWPS
+306 MDFIWPS
-313 NMNVGAVV
+313 NMNAGAVV
-321 SRASQL
+321 NRASQF

-377 TQGTQVTQ
+377 AQGTQVIQ

-442 IIPLLLAAYGIGRII
+442 IIPLLLAAYGMGRII

>member
-8 PTSNPQPA
+8 PTSN
-16 PNPQP
+16 
-21 ASNTQPAS
+21 
-29 NRGRNWAKAAAVG
+29 RGKNWAKAAAVG
-42 TGKFAYKMGRSYAK
+42 TGKFIGKMGRAYVK
-56 DKYIDPFLDF
+56 DEYLDPFLDF
-66 AVPDEYDLSKISNN
+66 AVPDEYDLSKISQN
-80 TGLPFAPTAR
+80 TGLSFAPTLR

-96 VSNYLDYVTDRYA
+96 ISNRIDDVSDKYF
-109 TVKNTDPLLKQTAAV
+109 TVKKTDPLLKQTAII
-124 ALTQVPV
+124 ALNQVPV
-131 VASLADFNDASLGQT
+131 VSSLTNLNDASLGQT
-146 AQDVL
+146 VQDAL

-163 GTSIQSYSN
+163 GTGIQSFSN
-172 LFGNGKLHDYINLF
+172 LFGNGELHDRINIF
-186 GHAIRRPGQTID
+186 GHAIRHPGQTID
-198 VLSDMASRALI
+198 VLSDMALRALT
-209 GQDSIDKFNNTV
+209 GQDSIDKFNNTI
-221 ALETPIDDEY
+221 ALETPVDDAF
-231 LATREYIRQ
+231 LAAKEYIRQ
-240 RHAQKAIEKAKAD
+240 VHAQRAIKKAKAD
-253 AIAKEIVNKDISAF
+253 AIAKGIVKDISAF
-267 NDISKSAQIKTQTV
+267 NDISGPAQIKTQTV

-289 QTQET
+289 QTHET
-294 TDTSVKSQGDDN
+294 TDTSVKPQGDDN
-306 MSFTWPS
+306 MDFTWPS
-313 NMNVGAVV
+313 NMNAGAVV
-321 SRASQL
+321 NRASQF

-362 IDANSSNGTAAVTQG
+362 IAVNSSNGTAAVTQG
-377 TQGTQVTQ
+377 AQGTQVTQ

-397 KNVVS
+397 KNIVS

-442 IIPLLLAAYGIGRII
+442 IIPLLLAAYGMGRII

>member
-8 PTSNPQPA
+8 PI
-16 PNPQP
+16 
-21 ASNTQPAS
+21 S
-29 NRGRNWAKAAAVG
+29 NRGNNWAKAAAVG
-42 TGKFAYKMGRSYAK
+42 TGKFIGKMGRAYVK
-56 DKYIDPFLDF
+56 DEYLDPFLDF
-66 AVPDEYDLSKISNN
+66 AVPDEYDLSKVGQN
-80 TGLPFAPTAR
+80 TGLPFAPTLR

-96 VSNYLDYVTDRYA
+96 ISNRLDYISDNYA
-109 TVKNTDPLLKQTAAV
+109 TVKKTDPLLKQTAIV
-124 ALTQVPV
+124 ALNQVPV
-131 VASLADFNDASLGQT
+131 LSSLANLNDASLGQT
-146 AQDVL
+146 FQDVL

-163 GTSIQSYSN
+163 GTGIQSFSN

-186 GHAIRRPGQTID
+186 GHAIRRPGQTVD
-198 VLSDMASRALI
+198 VLSDMASRVLT

-221 ALETPIDDEY
+221 ALETPVDAPFLIAKE
-231 LATREYIRQ
+231 LIRLN
-240 RHAQKAIEKAKAD
+240 HAQRAIKKAKAD
-253 AIAKEIVNKDISAF
+253 AIAKGIVKDISAF
-267 NDISKSAQIKTQTV
+267 NDISGPAQIKTQTV

-289 QTQET
+289 QTHET
-294 TDTSVKSQGDDN
+294 TDTSVKPQGDDN
-306 MSFTWPS
+306 MNFTWPS
-313 NMNVGAVV
+313 NMNAGAVV
-321 SRASQL
+321 NRASQF

-362 IDANSSNGTAAVTQG
+362 IDANSSKYTTAVTQAIQG
-377 TQGTQVTQ
+377 TQGTQV
-385 GTDSKFVPDGHT
+385 TDSKFVPDGHT

-402 NNESP
+402 NNESLI
-407 VAHPS
+407 AHPS

-442 IIPLLLAAYGIGRII
+442 IIPLLLAAYGMGRII